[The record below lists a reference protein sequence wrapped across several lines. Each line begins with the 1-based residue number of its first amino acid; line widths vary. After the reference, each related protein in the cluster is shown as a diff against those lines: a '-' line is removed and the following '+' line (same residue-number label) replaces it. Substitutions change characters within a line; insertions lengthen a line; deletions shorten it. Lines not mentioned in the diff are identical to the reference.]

1 MMLIDTIKTKNKR
14 TLVFGDIHG
23 GLKALHQV
31 FERAEITIH
40 DKLIFLGDYVD
51 GWSESPQVLNFL
63 IELKKTHQCIFLRG
77 NHDELLQDWLE
88 NDTYNEMWKNH
99 GGIST
104 INAYL
109 DVDAIEK
116 QQHIAFLKSLKNYY
130 LDNENRL
137 FVHAGFTNLKGVTY
151 EYFPK
156 LLCWDRTLW
165 EMALAIDPTI
175 DPKSSFYPSR
185 LTLYKEIY
193 IGHTP
198 VTRIG
203 ETIPVQKATIWN
215 MDTGAGFK
223 GPLTVLDIATKN
235 FWQSDFLPQLYPE
248 ELGRN

>member
-1 MMLIDTIKTKNKR
+1 MNSIYNLKR

-130 LDNENRL
+130 LDNENS
-137 FVHAGFTNLKGVTY
+137 
-151 EYFPK
+151 
-156 LLCWDRTLW
+156 WDD
-165 EMALAIDPTI
+165 LAKRVDG
-175 DPKSSFYPSR
+175 K
-185 LTLYKEIY
+185 Y
-193 IGHTP
+193 IFQ
-198 VTRIG
+198 VY
-203 ETIPVQKATIWN
+203 QQN
-215 MDTGAGFK
+215 
-223 GPLTVLDIATKN
+223 
-235 FWQSDFLPQLYPE
+235 Q
-248 ELGRN
+248 